1 MDNRNCVGFN
11 FGALFENSCMSTAL
25 IKTSCFLLEG
35 VTRQKVPH
43 PGAAV
48 ATIESWNFTYAYH
61 SPIPAIAIG
70 LKKKLAS

>member
-48 ATIESWNFTYAYH
+48 ATIESWNLTYAYH